1 MCDEGDD
8 FYPVDISALVQFRN
22 IFIDVKIITNKLR
35 KVFIVQPY
43 GHLVGL
49 RVARSF
55 KGEQRKILGY

>member
-55 KGEQRKILGY
+55 KGE